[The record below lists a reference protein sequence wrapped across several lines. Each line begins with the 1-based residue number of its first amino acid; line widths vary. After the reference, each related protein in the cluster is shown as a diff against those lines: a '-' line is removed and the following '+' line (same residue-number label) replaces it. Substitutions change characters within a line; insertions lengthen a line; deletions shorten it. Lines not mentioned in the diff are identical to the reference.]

1 MAKVELK
8 NKKLNSLIRQI
19 VIETVHNILE
29 DPDFGLELRESIRK
43 RLRKCPKKLISFE
56 EIKKKYL

>member
-19 VIETVHNILE
+19 VIETVQEILE
-29 DPDFGLELRESIRK
+29 DPDFGLELRESIK
-43 RLRKCPKKLISFE
+43 NRLRKRPKKLIPFE